1 MCGVHSNGKLLL
13 QTIVTKPCE
22 NIVAFRAQSVDNALD
37 IADNYQEEKAI
48 PTNLTSI
55 ENSIIAYIAGYV
67 CRKTR
72 DNLQR
77 YSNVNKKSLTHAV
90 VLNCERL
97 ANIELV
103 ITESLYTGVEKQAPS
118 LSYAKL
124 MSLSLDRGRRS
135 VVLIFSAISK
145 YLSAHF

>member
-13 QTIVTKPCE
+13 QTIVTKLCE

-55 ENSIIAYIAGYV
+55 EKSIIAYITGYV